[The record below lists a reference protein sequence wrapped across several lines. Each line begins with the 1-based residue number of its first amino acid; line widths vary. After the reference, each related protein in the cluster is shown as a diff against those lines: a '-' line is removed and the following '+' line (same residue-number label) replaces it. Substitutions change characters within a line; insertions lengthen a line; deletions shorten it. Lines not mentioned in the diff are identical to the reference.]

1 MGIIPGVCGLVD
13 GHCVVAEDGG
23 VLEGKLNPSAA
34 DLGRRLVRKTLTIRE
49 IIDAQLC
56 HCSSLKEVSKQKSS
70 IRLERIAA
78 LDKLCSTECA
88 NLGQARA
95 NRCNCL

>member
-13 GHCVVAEDGG
+13 GHRVVVEYGG
-23 VLEGKLNPSAA
+23 VLGEGKLGPSAA

-56 HCSSLKEVSKQKSS
+56 HCSSPKEVSKQKSS

-78 LDKLCSTECA
+78 LDKLFSTGCA
-88 NLGQARA
+88 SLGQARA
-95 NRCNCL
+95 NPL